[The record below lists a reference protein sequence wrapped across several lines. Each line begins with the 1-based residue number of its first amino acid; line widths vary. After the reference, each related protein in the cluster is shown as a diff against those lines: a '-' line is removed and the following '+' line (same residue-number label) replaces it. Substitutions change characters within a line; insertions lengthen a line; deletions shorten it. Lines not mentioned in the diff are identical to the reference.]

1 MSCIVI
7 YERMVKLDLIIS
19 FCYIKFFGAIDVGTG
34 VGGVRSPPP
43 PFFSN
48 LNIYVTITII
58 LISLVN
64 VSNTSSPPLSLCFRR
79 HWEQYTYTY
88 ILVLTD
94 IFHLPFHLLS
104 LDMKSIGTSLARCIC
119 THFRKSFFFTLH
131 YCEAKFAVKYFN
143 VYFISNRAALRK
155 LKIDLAKISQPRL
168 ISSMASKDRGRALV
182 SYYF

>member
-7 YERMVKLDLIIS
+7 YERMVKLDLIVS

-34 VGGVRSPPP
+34 LGVGGGWGVRSPPLL
-43 PFFSN
+43 FSN

-79 HWEQYTYTY
+79 HWEQYTYTCTY

-104 LDMKSIGTSLARCIC
+104 LDMKSIGTSLARCLC
-119 THFRKSFFFTLH
+119 THFRKSFFFLL
-131 YCEAKFAVKYFN
+131 FIIVKPNLQWNILMY
-143 VYFISNRAALRK
+143 ILSPTELR
-155 LKIDLAKISQPRL
+155 
-168 ISSMASKDRGRALV
+168 
-182 SYYF
+182 

>member
-1 MSCIVI
+1 MLCIVI
-7 YERMVKLDLIIS
+7 YERMVKLDLIVS

-43 PFFSN
+43 PHLFSN

-104 LDMKSIGTSLARCIC
+104 LDMKSIGTSLARCLC
-119 THFRKSFFFTLH
+119 THFRKSFFF
-131 YCEAKFAVKYFN
+131 YFS
-143 VYFISNRAALRK
+143 FLW
-155 LKIDLAKISQPRL
+155 SQ
-168 ISSMASKDRGRALV
+168 ICSEI
-182 SYYF
+182 F

>member
-1 MSCIVI
+1 M
-7 YERMVKLDLIIS
+7 
-19 FCYIKFFGAIDVGTG
+19 
-34 VGGVRSPPP
+34 GGVRSPP

-104 LDMKSIGTSLARCIC
+104 LDMKSIGTSLARCLC
-119 THFRKSFFFTLH
+119 THFRKSFFFFTFH

>member
-7 YERMVKLDLIIS
+7 YECMVKLDLIVS

-34 VGGVRSPPP
+34 VGGVRSPP

-64 VSNTSSPPLSLCFRR
+64 VSNTSSPSLSLCFRR

-104 LDMKSIGTSLARCIC
+104 LDMKSIATSLARCLC
-119 THFRKSFFFTLH
+119 THFRKSFFF
-131 YCEAKFAVKYFN
+131 YF
-143 VYFISNRAALRK
+143 SL
-155 LKIDLAKISQPRL
+155 L
-168 ISSMASKDRGRALV
+168 
-182 SYYF
+182 